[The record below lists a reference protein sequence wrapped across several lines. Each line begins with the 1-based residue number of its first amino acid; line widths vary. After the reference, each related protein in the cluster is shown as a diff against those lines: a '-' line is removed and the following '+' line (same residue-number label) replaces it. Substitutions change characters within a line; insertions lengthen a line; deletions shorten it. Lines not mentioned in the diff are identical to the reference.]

1 MTSTWYAAIK
11 QDEPLHEHTGKPV
24 NRNRLRNYITWSIRL
39 YAYYTYTH
47 ACNKKSFS
55 RTSLSGARSHHCL
68 PTSSISSGR
77 RACAT
82 VCWIFRWESRPVMA
96 SRPGEKSHAG
106 EHWSSVTSGGD
117 HDGSHGGPQPPT
129 LGFAI
134 MSEGKRYL
142 LPL

>member
-1 MTSTWYAAIK
+1 
-11 QDEPLHEHTGKPV
+11 
-24 NRNRLRNYITWSIRL
+24 
-39 YAYYTYTH
+39 
-47 ACNKKSFS
+47 
-55 RTSLSGARSHHCL
+55 
-68 PTSSISSGR
+68 
-77 RACAT
+77 
-82 VCWIFRWESRPVMA
+82 MA

>member
-1 MTSTWYAAIK
+1 MIYTPIRILHIHTCVQQEKSRKAFLEHCSRPQGRIIAC
-11 QDEPLHEHTGKPV
+11 QPQASAVEGEPAPRSVG
-24 NRNRLRNYITWSIRL
+24 
-39 YAYYTYTH
+39 
-47 ACNKKSFS
+47 SFGERVGQS
-55 RTSLSGARSHHCL
+55 
-68 PTSSISSGR
+68 
-77 RACAT
+77 
-82 VCWIFRWESRPVMA
+82 WPVMA